1 MGQGSSH
8 KMLASGPERIHSDH
22 DRIDAMEA
30 LLRCHQTEILAMK
43 GELADKEKRIGVL
56 ESIVIVLAKEC
67 GFRLEHI

>member
-1 MGQGSSH
+1 
-8 KMLASGPERIHSDH
+8 
-22 DRIDAMEA
+22 MEA

-67 GFRLEHI
+67 GFRLEHIGMAQAPRSRTHDSGLQHS